1 MEIIATY
8 GTVFLVL
15 AVLFGLYM
23 TWGIGANDV
32 ANAMGTSVGSGA
44 ITVKQAI
51 VIAAIFEFAGA
62 FLPAVPSPRPSARAS
77 SIPRPSPASPELLV
91 YGMLAALLAA
101 AIWLM
106 IATTRGWPVSTTH
119 SIVGAIVGFAIA
131 GIGMDAVKWDK
142 IGQIAASWVVS
153 PLIGGVIALL
163 LMLSIRKLILNADN
177 PFESAKR
184 WGPVYVFLVGWIVSL
199 VTLFKGLKH
208 LDLHLTTPQS
218 FMAATVIGVLV
229 ALVGKWMISRVKVD
243 TAADKSFHFA
253 SVERVFTPMMIFTAC
268 AMAFAHGSNDVAN
281 GIGPMAAVVSIIQ
294 SGGEVAQKASTPLWI
309 SVGGW
314 CSVSSSGLATMGYRV
329 MQTIGTRIT
338 ELTPTRGFCA
348 TLAAASTVVLA
359 SKTGLPVSTTHI
371 AVGAVM
377 GVGLARGIGALD
389 LARDRQYRHLLGRD
403 LAGRRDTWPRCS
415 STCSGSSSVEPT
427 PMGLGRRAGTIRP
440 ESRRRPGMVRPGT
453 TPGRHHAGQSG
464 HDQPSAKVFPD
475 SSSSRSP
482 TCEPTARC
490 RWPNPCASIRSSSPV
505 RRAPASRPL
514 CVSWAAGR
522 RRAMSTWL

>member
-15 AVLFGLYM
+15 AILFGLYM

-44 ITVKQAI
+44 ISVKQAI
-51 VIAAIFEFAGA
+51 VIAAVFEFAGA
-62 FLPAVPSPRPSARAS
+62 FLAGGSVTSTIRKGIIDPTPIAG
-77 SIPRPSPASPELLV
+77 SPELLV

-106 IATTRGWPVSTTH
+106 VATTRGWPVSTTH

-131 GIGMDAVKWDK
+131 GIGMDAVKWAK

-153 PLIGGVIALL
+153 PMIGGLIALL

-184 WGPVYVFLVGWIVSL
+184 WGPAYVFLVGGIVSL

-208 LDLHLTTPQS
+208 LDLHLTMPQS
-218 FMAATVIGVLV
+218 FMAATLIGILV
-229 ALVGKWMISRVKVD
+229 ALIGKWMISRVKVD
-243 TAADKSFHFA
+243 TTADRSFHFA

-281 GIGPMAAVVSIIQ
+281 GIGPMAAVISIIQ

-309 SVGGW
+309 LLLGGLGI
-314 CSVSSSGLATMGYRV
+314 VVGLATMGYRV

-389 LARDRQYRHLLGRD
+389 LRVIGN
-403 LAGRRDTWPRCS
+403 
-415 STCSGSSSVEPT
+415 
-427 PMGLGRRAGTIRP
+427 I
-440 ESRRRPGMVRPGT
+440 
-453 TPGRHHAGQSG
+453 
-464 HDQPSAKVFPD
+464 
-475 SSSSRSP
+475 
-482 TCEPTARC
+482 
-490 RWPNPCASIRSSSPV
+490 I
-505 RRAPASRPL
+505 
-514 CVSWAAGR
+514 VSWVVTLPAGAILAALFFYLFKWIFG
-522 RRAMSTWL
+522 